1 MTAPGTRSFL
11 GFDFGTKRIGI
22 SLGQELTESAR
33 PLHTLSSRDGKPDW
47 AAIEALI
54 AEWKPDALVVGLP
67 YNLDGSDS
75 EQTERARRFS
85 RQLNGRMRLPVA
97 LMDERLSSE
106 AARREIATRRADGR
120 RRTSRKGDLDAV
132 AAALILENWLQ
143 AGQPGLCPPTGPA

>member
-1 MTAPGTRSFL
+1 MPGSETGTFL
-11 GFDFGTKRIGI
+11 GFDFGTKRIGV
-22 SLGQELTESAR
+22 SLGQQLTESAR
-33 PLHTLSSRDGKPDW
+33 PLKTLTSLNGKPDW
-47 AAIEALI
+47 AAIEALVRD
-54 AEWKPDALVVGLP
+54 WKPDALVVGLP
-67 YNLDGSDS
+67 YNLDGTDS

-120 RRTSRKGDLDAV
+120 RRQSRKGDLDAV

-143 AGQPGLCPPTGPA
+143 SGRPGL